1 MIGSA
6 RALGAPPPRRTVY
19 IMSIV
24 VNHEARRRDILQKSL
39 RLFAEQGY
47 HAVTFQKIADRCG
60 IARTTLYTY
69 FGHKRDI
76 FDYTISLSTV
86 ELAEKYVEISS
97 APLPASKK
105 ITNLL
110 EHVLRVIF
118 RHRVLLTVIL
128 DYVLSVQRTGRS
140 MRKPIERHTIGLKSV
155 LRRLLKEGMA
165 AGEIVRQPVGAA
177 TALLYGIMES
187 AILRI
192 TISENANFDELKT
205 MINQTMDGLR
215 AKTR

>member
-1 MIGSA
+1 MG
-6 RALGAPPPRRTVY
+6 
-19 IMSIV
+19 IV

>member
-1 MIGSA
+1 
-6 RALGAPPPRRTVY
+6 
-19 IMSIV
+19 
-24 VNHEARRRDILQKSL
+24 
-39 RLFAEQGY
+39 
-47 HAVTFQKIADRCG
+47 
-60 IARTTLYTY
+60 
-69 FGHKRDI
+69 
-76 FDYTISLSTV
+76 
-86 ELAEKYVEISS
+86 
-97 APLPASKK
+97 
-105 ITNLL
+105 
-110 EHVLRVIF
+110 
-118 RHRVLLTVIL
+118 VLLTVIL

-192 TISENANFDELKT
+192 TISENANYDELKT

>member
-1 MIGSA
+1 MGI
-6 RALGAPPPRRTVY
+6 
-19 IMSIV
+19 IV
-24 VNHEARRRDILQKSL
+24 DHEARRRDILQKSL

-47 HAVTFQKIADRCG
+47 NDVTFQKIADRCG
-60 IARTTLYTY
+60 IARTTLYKY
-69 FGHKRDI
+69 FGHKREI

-86 ELAEKYVEISS
+86 ELAQKYVELSS
-97 APLPASKK
+97 ADLPASEK
-105 ITNLL
+105 IMNLL

-118 RHRVLLTVIL
+118 RHRMLLTVIL
-128 DYVLSVQRTGRS
+128 DYVLSVQRTGHT

-165 AGEIVRQPVGAA
+165 AGEFAPKPISVT

-192 TISENANFDELKT
+192 TISENAKFDELKA
-205 MINQTMDGLR
+205 MLQQTVGSLR
-215 AKTR
+215 ADPKQT